1 MEQQISGYNT
11 LKLGQINEHSIRID
25 ALHLNET
32 GRRHTLLLHDLSL
45 SVPAGAFVALVGGSG
60 VGKTTLLGALSGIQ
74 PAQSGTVLYNG
85 KDFYQNIGSFSNQ
98 IGYVPQDDIVHRD
111 LTVGKALYYTAK
123 LRLPKTF
130 KRKQVRQRINEVL
143 EEVEMSHRRKSLVRR
158 LSGGERKRV
167 SLALELLANPRIF
180 LLDEP
185 TAGLDPGLDLKMMQ
199 LLRKLADRGHTIVLV
214 THATNNIDVCDL
226 VCFMA
231 RGGRLAFYGP
241 PEEAKTFFH
250 TSNFAEIYNALE
262 PTPAEND
269 APARAE
275 ERYRQSPYYTRYIL
289 EPLNQVLTEHEKQ
302 DGASAEKETPAPI
315 QRGPSSNPLKQ
326 FWYLTLRYLNLLIN
340 DGSNLMILLLQAPII
355 GLILYYLASPSAFT
369 PTSVATCPQHISPL
383 ITSGKI
389 VSLDCQ
395 RLVNALNSP
404 QGALIVRQFHA
415 SKLQILEQAIV
426 PGSGTDA
433 QTILFIMAFAAVL
446 FGCINGVRAFVRETA
461 IYKRERMVNLRIAP
475 YIFSKIVVLGFLSLL
490 QSAILVYIVN
500 LKAHYYQGIF
510 LPVFAEIYITVALT
524 TLAGLMLGLAIS
536 ALAPNTDRA
545 MAFVPIILI
554 PQVIFSGIIFKLNSP
569 ILQAIGALFA
579 ARWSMAGLGSSI
591 GLHADKLGVDSFSYK
606 GTLFVSLHRASAV
619 PGAIEHLVII
629 WGALVLMCIVLCIA
643 IAFFL
648 KRKDVL
654 KK

>member
-1 MEQQISGYNT
+1 MEQQISKYNT
-11 LKLGQINEHSIRID
+11 LKLGQIHENSVRID

-32 GRRHTLLLHDLSL
+32 GRRHTLLLHDISL

-60 VGKTTLLGALSGIQ
+60 VGKSTLLGALSGIQ

-85 KDFYQNIGSFSNQ
+85 KDFYRNIATFRNQ
-98 IGYVPQDDIVHRD
+98 IGYVPQDDIVHPD

-123 LRLPKTF
+123 LRLPKEY
-130 KRKQVRQRINEVL
+130 KRKQIRQRINEVL
-143 EEVEMSHRRKSLVRR
+143 DEVEMTYRRKSLVRR

-226 VCFMA
+226 VCFLS

-241 PEEAKTFFH
+241 PTEAKTFFH
-250 TSNFAEIYNALE
+250 TNNFAEIYNALE
-262 PTPAEND
+262 PTSAESD
-269 APARAE
+269 APERAE
-275 ERYRQSPYYTRYIL
+275 ELYRNSPYYTRYIL
-289 EPLNQVLTEHEKQ
+289 EPLNQELAEQ
-302 DGASAEKETPAPI
+302 DGNAAKRTSATSIAQP
-315 QRGPSSNPLKQ
+315 RRSHLLRQ

-340 DGSNLMILLLQAPII
+340 DGGNLMILLLQAPII
-355 GLILYYLASPSAFT
+355 GLLLYYLASPSAFT
-369 PTSVATCPQHISPL
+369 PTSVATCPQRANPL
-383 ITSGKI
+383 ATSGKI
-389 VSLDCQ
+389 VSIACQ
-395 RLVNALNSP
+395 HLVNVLNSP
-404 QGALIVRQFHA
+404 QGVHIVQQVGKT
-415 SKLQILEQAIV
+415 KLQILQQAIA
-426 PGSGTDA
+426 PNSGTDA
-433 QTILFIMAFAAVL
+433 QTILFIMAFASVL

-500 LKAHYYQGIF
+500 LKAPYHQGIF

-554 PQVIFSGIIFKLNSP
+554 PQVIFSGIIFTLNSP
-569 ILQAIGALFA
+569 ILQAVGALFA

-591 GLHADKLGVDSFSYK
+591 GLHADKLGVDNFSYK
-606 GTLFVSLHRASAV
+606 GTLFVSLNPASAV
-619 PGAIEHLVII
+619 PGAIEHLFII
-629 WGALVLMCIVLCIA
+629 WGALVLMSILLCIA

>member
-1 MEQQISGYNT
+1 MDQQISKINT
-11 LKLGQINEHSIRID
+11 LKLGQMNEKSIRID

-123 LRLPKTF
+123 LRLPKTY
-130 KRKQVRQRINEVL
+130 KRKQIRQRINEVL
-143 EEVEMSHRRKSLVRR
+143 DEVEMTHRRKSLVRR
-158 LSGGERKRV
+158 LSGV
-167 SLALELLANPRIF
+167 SASASRWRSNCWQIPHIF

-214 THATNNIDVCDL
+214 THATNNINVCDL
-226 VCFMA
+226 ACFLA

-241 PEEAKTFFH
+241 PAEAKTYFR
-250 TSNFAEIYNALE
+250 TNNFAEIYNALE
-262 PTPAEND
+262 PSPAEGD
-269 APARAE
+269 APEQAE
-275 ERYRQSPYYTRYIL
+275 ERFRQSPYYTQYIL
-289 EPLNQVLTEHEKQ
+289 DPLNQVLAEQEEQ
-302 DGASAEKETPAPI
+302 NGASAERVMNAPI
-315 QRGPSSNPLKQ
+315 AQSTRIHSLKQ
-326 FWYLTLRYLNLLIN
+326 FWYLTLRYLNLLIH
-340 DGSNLMILLLQAPII
+340 DSGNLVILLLQAPII
-355 GLILYYLASPSAFT
+355 GLLLYYLASPSAFI
-369 PTSVATCPQHISPL
+369 PTSVATCPQRSGPST
-383 ITSGKI
+383 TSGKI
-389 VSLDCQ
+389 VSISCQ
-395 RLVNALNSP
+395 HLVNTLNSP
-404 QGALIVRQFHA
+404 QGKLMVQQLHT
-415 SKLQILEQAIV
+415 SKLQILEQAIA
-426 PGSGTDA
+426 PNSGTDA

-475 YIFSKIVVLGFLSLL
+475 YIFSKIVVLGFLCLL

-500 LKAHYYQGIF
+500 LKAHYHQGIF
-510 LPVFAEIYITVALT
+510 LPIFAEIFITVALT

-545 MAFVPIILI
+545 MAFVPIMLI
-554 PQVIFSGIIFKLNSP
+554 PQVIFSGIIFKLGTP
-569 ILQAIGALFA
+569 ILQAFGALFA
-579 ARWSMAGLGSSI
+579 ARWSMSGLGSSI

-606 GTLFVSLHRASAV
+606 GTLFVSLNPASAV
-619 PGAIEHLVII
+619 PGAIEHLAII
-629 WGALVLMCIVLCIA
+629 WGALVIMCIVLCIA

-648 KRKDVL
+648 RRKDVL